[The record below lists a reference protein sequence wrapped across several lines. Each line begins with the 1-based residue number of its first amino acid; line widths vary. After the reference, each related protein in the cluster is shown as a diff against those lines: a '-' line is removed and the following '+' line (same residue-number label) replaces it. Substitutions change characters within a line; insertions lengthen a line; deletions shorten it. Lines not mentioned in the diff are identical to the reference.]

1 MILRN
6 IAIQDRRTV
15 SMKYVIRTVL
25 LILIAVLAYFTYES
39 IAAPIRYAKEVTKKE
54 AKVIAKLKVLRD
66 GQLAYK
72 DENGKFAGNFEDLL
86 NFMENG
92 IMTVT
97 IQTGSKDDSTTVFES
112 KKMEVS
118 VKDSLFKDVDIR
130 NLRYVPG
137 YDTIEFKIAAG
148 DLKKNNVIV
157 PVFEIKDPKPFSKER
172 EAKNDPLKVGSIYDV
187 NYNGNWK

>member
-1 MILRN
+1 MN
-6 IAIQDRRTV
+6 
-15 SMKYVIRTVL
+15 KYVIRTLL

-39 IAAPIRYAKEVTKKE
+39 IAAPIRYAKEVTEKE

-72 DENGKFAGNFEDLL
+72 DEKGEFAGNFDDLL
-86 NFMENG
+86 NFMEHG
-92 IMTVT
+92 QMTVT
-97 IQTGSKDDSTTVFES
+97 IQTGSKDDTTTVFKSETM
-112 KKMEVS
+112 KVG
-118 VKDSLFKDVDIR
+118 VRDSLFKQVDIL

-137 YDTIEFKIAAG
+137 HDTLQFKIAAG
-148 DLKKNNVIV
+148 DLKKNNVVV
-157 PVFEIKDPKPFSKER
+157 PVFEIKDPKPYSKER

>member
-1 MILRN
+1 MN
-6 IAIQDRRTV
+6 
-15 SMKYVIRTVL
+15 KYVIRTLL

-39 IAAPIRYAKEVTKKE
+39 IAAPIRYAKEVTEKE

-72 DENGKFAGNFEDLL
+72 GEKGEFAGNFDDLL
-86 NFMENG
+86 NFMEHG
-92 IMTVT
+92 QMTVT
-97 IQTGSKDDSTTVFES
+97 IQTGSKDDTTTVFKSETM
-112 KKMEVS
+112 KVG
-118 VKDSLFKDVDIR
+118 VRDSLFKQVDIR

-137 YDTIEFKIAAG
+137 HDTLQFKIAAG
-148 DLKKNNVIV
+148 DLKKNNVVV
-157 PVFEIKDPKPFSKER
+157 PVFEIKDPMPYSKER